1 MVFWGDLFLYH
12 ELNVEKTTLSASFH
26 LVKAG
31 SQTGFLGGGEY
42 QGLVVTVDHLV
53 GDPLEVP
60 GPLADPVR
68 PDGHLDHVVLAHG
81 PQWLGGRVVG
91 GSSVLEQTDRLLA
104 GSQRVHHEAGRENVE
119 IKI

>member
-1 MVFWGDLFLYH
+1 MVFFGDLFLYH
-12 ELNVEKTTLSASFH
+12 ELNVEKITRSASFH

-104 GSQRVHHEAGRENVE
+104 WSQRVHHEAVE
-119 IKI
+119 GEC

>member
-1 MVFWGDLFLYH
+1 M
-12 ELNVEKTTLSASFH
+12 EKITRSASFH

-42 QGLVVTVDHLV
+42 QGLVVSIDHLV
-53 GDPLEVP
+53 GNPLEVP

-68 PDGHLDHVVLAHG
+68 PDGHLDNVVLAHS

-91 GSSVLEQTDRLLA
+91 GSSVLEQTDCFLA
-104 GSQRVHHEAGRENVE
+104 WSEGVHHKARDGDVDTKRDKVNTAQDNQR
-119 IKI
+119 